1 MRLFTVAFALGLLA
15 LTGCQKYVAIPNS
28 AADRI
33 WMITQ
38 DQTEVFRCWDLK
50 NQTGKLM
57 AICRRAEHVGKT
69 EHTRFTDI
77 AESTMAPP
85 HPDSTEICGGQQ
97 SIAPADLSRAP
108 SGRAPL

>member
-1 MRLFTVAFALGLLA
+1 MRKVTVVLGLGLLA
-15 LTGCQKYVAIPNS
+15 LTGCQKYMAIPGS

-38 DQTEVFRCWDLK
+38 DGTEVFRCWDLK

-77 AESTMAPP
+77 AESTMPPP
-85 HPDSTEICGGQQ
+85 HPDSTEICGGQH
-97 SIAPADLSRAP
+97 SITPQDMSRAP
-108 SGRAPL
+108 TGRTPL

>member
-1 MRLFTVAFALGLLA
+1 MQKMALAFAMGLVA

-33 WMITQ
+33 WMVTQ
-38 DQTEVFRCWDLK
+38 DGTEVFRCWDLK

-69 EHTRFTDI
+69 ESTKFTDI
-77 AESTMAPP
+77 ADATNPPP
-85 HPDSTEICGGQQ
+85 HADSTEICG
-97 SIAPADLSRAP
+97 SAPQPRP
-108 SGRAPL
+108 

>member
-1 MRLFTVAFALGLLA
+1 MPRVIAALAFGVLIF
-15 LTGCQKYVAIPNS
+15 TGCQKYVAIPGS

-38 DQTEVFRCWDLK
+38 DGTEVFRCWDLK

-69 EHTRFTDI
+69 ESTRFTEL
-77 AESTMAPP
+77 AESTNPPP
-85 HPDSTEICGGQQ
+85 HADSTEVCTASQ
-97 SIAPADLSRAP
+97 SASPPR
-108 SGRAPL
+108 